1 MQVSG
6 IRKAFAKGSSAKMV
20 QLGGFMNLI
29 LHSYKSLNTLA
40 SLTTNLVTL
49 KVTILI
55 EEELPK

>member
-1 MQVSG
+1 
-6 IRKAFAKGSSAKMV
+6 MV

-29 LHSYKSLNTLA
+29 LHSYKLLNTLA
-40 SLTTNLVTL
+40 SLATNLVTK